1 MMRITAVLLTALL
14 LLTAASA
21 QPALTYQDFTARARA
36 LQPGATHD
44 QIVAAL
50 GPASEEDA
58 TLMEYDLSG
67 LKGFPG
73 IPGPAGTQTIVE
85 AHIMMSN
92 GRMTSIDFASI
103 DSTGPKW
110 KPGDDN

>member
-1 MMRITAVLLTALL
+1 MRKAAAILTAM
-14 LLTAASA
+14 LLTAATAA
-21 QPALTYQDFTARARA
+21 QPALTYQEFTARAHA
-36 LQPGATHD
+36 LQIGATHD

-50 GPASEEDA
+50 GPATEEDG

-73 IPGPAGTQTIVE
+73 IPGPVGTQTLVE
-85 AHIMMSN
+85 AHISMNN
-92 GRMTSIDFASI
+92 GRMTAIDWASV

-110 KPGDDN
+110 KDDTN

>member
-1 MMRITAVLLTALL
+1 MMRKAAAILTALL
-14 LLTAASA
+14 LTAAAPA
-21 QPALTYQDFTARARA
+21 QPALTYQEFTARAHA
-36 LQPGATHD
+36 LQVGATHD

-50 GPASEEDA
+50 GAPAEEDG

-73 IPGPAGTQTIVE
+73 IPGPVGTQTFVE
-85 AHIMMSN
+85 AHISLSN
-92 GRMTSIDFASI
+92 GRMTAIDWASV

-110 KPGDDN
+110 KDDTN